1 MAAVIP
7 KIIAMQNSFTVSE
20 NEIAQ
25 YVINNAD
32 DVVASAITTV
42 AANTNT
48 SEASINRFCKKLG
61 FKGFNRLKIAL
72 AQEAFY
78 DAMSREGETD
88 EPSLIA
94 SVKRDY
100 GKMIANT
107 SAMLNESDV
116 IQAAAR
122 LKSAP
127 RVYIF
132 ATAMTRGVALD
143 IEFRLTTVGVAA
155 KAITDLDFFRAVVSN
170 MQSKET
176 ALIVAPSVSRPLY
189 QTALTAKDRGAF
201 VIAAIS
207 HDSPKLNDALDF
219 KFVVS
224 DKIIA
229 RNSVSLTNNMMFLF
243 VMDVLFSALLKSDKS
258 LIKKRL
264 NSEAAI
270 MGSSQTVENY
280 MLDY

>member
-1 MAAVIP
+1 
-7 KIIAMQNSFTVSE
+7 MQNSFTVSE

-25 YVINNAD
+25 YVINNPD
-32 DVVASAITTV
+32 DVTTISITAI

-78 DAMSREGETD
+78 DAMNRESD

-94 SVKRDY
+94 SVKQDY

-116 IQAAAR
+116 IQAAER
-122 LKSAP
+122 LKSSP

-132 ATAMTRGVALD
+132 ANAVTQGAALD

-155 KAITDLDFFRAVVSN
+155 KAITDLDFFRVVVSN
-170 MQSKET
+170 IQSEET
-176 ALIVAPSVSRPLY
+176 ALLVVPSVSRPLY
-189 QTALTAKDRGAF
+189 QAALTAKDRGAF

-207 HDSPKLNDALDF
+207 CDSPKLNDALDF
-219 KFVVS
+219 KFVAS

-229 RNSVSLTNNMMFLF
+229 RNSVSLSANMMFLF
-243 VMDVLFSALLKSDKS
+243 VMDVLFSAMLKNDKS
-258 LIKKRL
+258 LRKKKL
-264 NSEAAI
+264 NSDAAI
-270 MGSSQTVENY
+270 MGSSQMVENY